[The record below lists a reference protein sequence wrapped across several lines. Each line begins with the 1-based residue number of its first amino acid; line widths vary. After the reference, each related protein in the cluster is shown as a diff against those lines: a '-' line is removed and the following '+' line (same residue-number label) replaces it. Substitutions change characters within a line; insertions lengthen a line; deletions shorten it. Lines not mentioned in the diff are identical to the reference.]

1 MRHAG
6 WHLTDG
12 SQLMRIT
19 AIEPQEKHPDRYSLH
34 LDGRFALGLDG
45 AAVVAAGLYVGMELT
60 EDDLERLRQTDAER
74 KLWDAALR
82 FLAPRPRSRAEVR
95 QRLLAPRPA
104 RDRARGGD
112 RTPPDAEAVE
122 RVLDR
127 LQEQGLLDD
136 QQFAAFWVE
145 NRDRFSP
152 RGARAIAQELRQR
165 GVSREAVE
173 AAAAP
178 ELDAER
184 ALSAGRQRL
193 RSVAGLD
200 FAGFRDRLGPFLLR
214 RGFSYEVAREAVRR
228 LWDETHGEDVAADG
242 ENEDVSGG
250 PSDDVW

>member
-1 MRHAG
+1 
-6 WHLTDG
+6 
-12 SQLMRIT
+12 MRIT
-19 AIEPQEKHPDRYSLH
+19 AIEPQEKNPDRYSLH

-60 EDDLERLRQTDAER
+60 EVDLEQLRHVEAER
-74 KLWDAALR
+74 KLWDAALH

-95 QRLLAPRPA
+95 RRLLTPRPNRN
-104 RDRARGGD
+104 RDRERD
-112 RTPPDAEAVE
+112 RKPPDADAVE

-136 QQFAAFWVE
+136 QQFATFWVE

-165 GVSREAVE
+165 GVSRETVE

-184 ALSAGRQRL
+184 ALAAGRRRL

-200 FAGFRDRLGPFLLR
+200 FADFRARLGPFLLR
-214 RGFSYEVAREAVRR
+214 RGFSYEVAREAVRQ
-228 LWDETHGEDVAADG
+228 LWDETHGEDTVAVDDADDDAD
-242 ENEDVSGG
+242 EDVSGDPG
-250 PSDDVW
+250 GDVW

>member
-1 MRHAG
+1 
-6 WHLTDG
+6 
-12 SQLMRIT
+12 MRIT
-19 AIEPQEKHPDRYSLH
+19 AIEPQEKHPDRYNLH

-60 EDDLERLRQTDAER
+60 EGDLEQLRRTEGER
-74 KLWDAALR
+74 RLWDAALR

-95 QRLLAPRPA
+95 RRLLTPR
-104 RDRARGGD
+104 RDRE
-112 RTPPDAEAVE
+112 PPNAEAVE

-165 GVSREAVE
+165 GVSRETVE

-178 ELDAER
+178 EQDAER
-184 ALSAGRQRL
+184 ALAAGRQRL

-200 FAGFRDRLGPFLLR
+200 FAGFRAKLGPYLLR
-214 RGFSYEVAREAVRR
+214 RGFSYAVAREALRQ
-228 LWDETHGEDVAADG
+228 LWDETHGEDGPSAADEDQD
-242 ENEDVSGG
+242 ENVSGG
-250 PSDDVW
+250 PDGDVW